1 MNRAII
7 TLLVNTAVVSAN
19 AADAELLDALADC
32 RAIASA
38 STRLDCYDA
47 LAAPTSKEIRAEA
60 QTATVGETL
69 SAQADPGERTPAPDF
84 GLATVQDR
92 QPLRL
97 TAEVVG
103 VQRNRARRQIIE
115 LDNGQ
120 TWRQAD
126 SARLRLRP
134 GDSVE
139 IQAGALGSF
148 LLRKTSGG
156 GSMRIQRLN

>member
-1 MNRAII
+1 MNRVII
-7 TLLVNTAVVSAN
+7 TLLVTTAVVSAN
-19 AADAELLDALADC
+19 AAEADLLDALADC
-32 RAIASA
+32 RAIASE
-38 STRLDCYDA
+38 STRLSCYDA
-47 LAAPTSKEIRAEA
+47 LAAPKPKEVRAEA
-60 QTATVGETL
+60 QTTGE
-69 SAQADPGERTPAPDF
+69 AGAERADAVERTPAPDF
-84 GLATVQDR
+84 GLATEQDR
-92 QPLRL
+92 RPLRL

-103 VQRNRARRQIIE
+103 VQRNRARRQTIE

-120 TWRQAD
+120 TWQQAD
-126 SARLRLRP
+126 SARLRLKP